1 MRAVPL
7 AKPLSDQAFPMMPTA
22 PFTGSMDNTGKKKAA
37 MTDDFFRVAG
47 MGVEPM
53 AFGL

>member
-1 MRAVPL
+1 
-7 AKPLSDQAFPMMPTA
+7 
-22 PFTGSMDNTGKKKAA
+22 
-37 MTDDFFRVAG
+37 